1 MRKVL
6 AARCPRGA
14 GASQEFD
21 VNEGGFK
28 QQNMRISMGGSI
40 HGDIKNREFTV
51 ENRMKMD
58 QMGINWDDEFVGMIR
73 NPMYGK

>member
-1 MRKVL
+1 MRKAL

-28 QQNMRISMGGSI
+28 QQNMRRSMGVSI
-40 HGDIKNREFTV
+40 HGGIKNREFVV
-51 ENRMKMD
+51 ENCMKMD
-58 QMGINWDDEFVGMIR
+58 QMGINPDYE
-73 NPMYGK
+73 